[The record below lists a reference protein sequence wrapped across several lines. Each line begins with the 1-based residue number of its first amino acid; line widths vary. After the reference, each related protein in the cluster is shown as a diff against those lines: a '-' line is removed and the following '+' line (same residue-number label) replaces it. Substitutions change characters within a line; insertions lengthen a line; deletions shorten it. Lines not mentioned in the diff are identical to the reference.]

1 MARSRGPARGVTLIA
16 CRLVTGRTHQLRVH
30 LAARGW
36 PLVGDPVYRARTGV
50 RLPDPRLHRAA
61 AVFDRQ
67 ALHAWRL
74 SFDHPRSGAPL
85 SFVAKTEVGTWP
97 FISTLAKLQRSVFVN
112 RNKRTSVRE
121 TAMTIAASA
130 HAFVSVNLRANQF
143 VSGLALTM
151 LGLGLSGLLGNK
163 YVGAPLEHPLAETGF
178 TWAAVVLSIV
188 IWLVLYFT
196 RTGLVVRSVGEN
208 PAAADALGLEVY
220 LVRYGATIFGG
231 MMAGLAGAFLSLAY
245 RPSWSDGMT
254 SGLGWIAV
262 ALTIFVAWE
271 PIRAVFG
278 AFFFGLLY
286 HLAFRLQGRLP
297 SEMLLA
303 LPYLL
308 VIVVLTLAALRR
320 RQGNAPEGL
329 GLPYERGTR

>member
-1 MARSRGPARGVTLIA
+1 MEEILSAFARAMAFGTPIL
-16 CRLVTGRTHQLRVH
+16 
-30 LAARGW
+30 LAALGEVVVERAGVVN
-36 PLVGDPVYRARTGV
+36 LGVEGMMAVGA
-50 RLPDPRLHRAA
+50 LAAFAA
-61 AVFDRQ
+61 AQ
-67 ALHAWRL
+67 T
-74 SFDHPRSGAPL
+74 SGNPFL
-85 SFVAKTEVGTWP
+85 GVVAGV
-97 FISTLAKLQRSVFVN
+97 LAGG
-112 RNKRTSVRE
+112 
-121 TAMTIAASA
+121 IAASA

>member
-1 MARSRGPARGVTLIA
+1 MEEIFSALARAMAFGTPIL
-16 CRLVTGRTHQLRVH
+16 
-30 LAARGW
+30 LAALGEVVVERAGVVN
-36 PLVGDPVYRARTGV
+36 LGVEGMMAVGA
-50 RLPDPRLHRAA
+50 LAAFAA
-61 AVFDRQ
+61 AQ
-67 ALHAWRL
+67 T
-74 SFDHPRSGAPL
+74 SGNPFL
-85 SFVAKTEVGTWP
+85 GVVAGV
-97 FISTLAKLQRSVFVN
+97 LAGG
-112 RNKRTSVRE
+112 
-121 TAMTIAASA
+121 IAASA

-254 SGLGWIAV
+254 SGLGWIDV